1 MPFVMAGELKDA
13 TDNVEGPLEWVREA
27 NGKDGFTVL
36 ISGES
41 SIAFESNEAS
51 VKDIEKGERI
61 GVPMALIILLVLFGA
76 LVAAVIP
83 IFLAIISII
92 VALGAT
98 ALVGQ
103 FFELIFFVTLM
114 ISMIGLA
121 VGIDYSLIVVSRFRE
136 ERKRGREKLDAI
148 ARTGATASRTVL
160 FSGVTVVFAL
170 AGMLIIPSN
179 IFQALAVGAILVVV
193 AAVLASLTLL
203 PAVLALLGDKVNML
217 RLPFIGRS
225 IDRPAQGAEPTGG
238 GFWDW
243 TTRNVMRFPI
253 ISLVVVGGLMIAAT
267 TLARDINTGFN
278 GVDSFPDGLQSKDA
292 FEVLEQ
298 KFSFGVVSPAEIV
311 IDGDL
316 DSEPVQDAI
325 NKLRDSLEND
335 AAFLAPL
342 STFEPNEA
350 GDLGLLG
357 VPVAGEFSSEKA
369 VSAVTRLRDTYI
381 PEAFEGVDAEV
392 LVTGFTAF
400 NLDFFDIV
408 DTFTPIVIAVVL
420 TLSFILLT
428 VAFRSLVVPTKAIIM
443 NLLSVGTAYGLL
455 VLVFQKS
462 EIIDAW
468 IPLFLFSVL
477 FGLSMDYHVF
487 LLSRIR
493 ERYDQTKDNAASV
506 AYGLRTTAG
515 LITGA
520 ALIMVAVFGGFAS
533 GDFVS
538 NQQVGF
544 GLAIAVFLDA
554 TLVRS
559 VLVPASM
566 RLLGNAN
573 WYFPAWLNWL
583 PDLRVEAELP
593 EPAAAGDD

>member
-13 TDNVEGPLEWVREA
+13 TDNVEGALEWVREA

-36 ISGES
+36 IAGES

-193 AAVLASLTLL
+193 AAVMASLTLL

-225 IDRPAQGAEPTGG
+225 IDWPAQGAEPTGG

-243 TTRNVMRFPI
+243 ITRNVMRFPI

-267 TLARDINTGFN
+267 TSARDINTGFN
-278 GVDSFPDGLQSKDA
+278 GVDSFPDGLQSKEA

-342 STFEPNEA
+342 STFEPNEG
-350 GDLGLLG
+350 GDVGLFS

-381 PEAFEGVDAEV
+381 PEALYGPDTWWTGV
-392 LVTGFTAF
+392 
-400 NLDFFDIV
+400 
-408 DTFTPIVIAVVL
+408 
-420 TLSFILLT
+420 
-428 VAFRSLVVPTKAIIM
+428 RR
-443 NLLSVGTAYGLL
+443 
-455 VLVFQKS
+455 
-462 EIIDAW
+462 
-468 IPLFLFSVL
+468 
-477 FGLSMDYHVF
+477 H
-487 LLSRIR
+487 
-493 ERYDQTKDNAASV
+493 
-506 AYGLRTTAG
+506 
-515 LITGA
+515 
-520 ALIMVAVFGGFAS
+520 GGH
-533 GDFVS
+533 
-538 NQQVGF
+538 
-544 GLAIAVFLDA
+544 I
-554 TLVRS
+554 
-559 VLVPASM
+559 
-566 RLLGNAN
+566 
-573 WYFPAWLNWL
+573 
-583 PDLRVEAELP
+583 
-593 EPAAAGDD
+593 